1 MKPIV
6 KTIAALDDDAD
17 GISVSQ
23 TPAAGGVQDLT
34 ITGALATG
42 GVATMAAAQI
52 ITATWAGADGARTLT
67 VTYKDADGIETTGTI
82 GGASSTT
89 SQSTFYAKSVSNIS
103 IDDNSAG
110 AFTVGVLDANGAVS
124 PTVRVNSGQTSS
136 FKVGLFV
143 ELSVGASLV
152 YTVEHSPDWPEN
164 GNYTAGYSNAANWY
178 STDGLSALTATN
190 ESNIVIPVECVRLTL
205 TSQVSG
211 TAKLTVSQAY

>member
-17 GISVSQ
+17 GISVTQ
-23 TPAAGGVQDLT
+23 KPAAGGAQDLT

-52 ITATWAGADGARTLT
+52 ITATWAGNDAGRTLT
-67 VTYKDADGIETTGTI
+67 VTYKDADGISATGTFA
-82 GGASSTT
+82 GANAGT
-89 SQSTFYAKSVSNIS
+89 SQSTFYAKSISNIS
-103 IDDNSAG
+103 IDANSDDDVI
-110 AFTVGVLDANGAVS
+110 VGVLDANGAVS

-143 ELSVGASLV
+143 ELSTSASLV
-152 YTVEHSPDWPEN
+152 YTVQHSPDWPES
-164 GNYTAGYSNAANWY
+164 GAYTAGYSNAAQWY
-178 STDGLSALTATN
+178 STDGLTALTASD
-190 ESNIVIPVECVRLTL
+190 ESNIVIPVECVRLQL

-211 TAKLTVSQAY
+211 TGTLKVTQAY